1 MAKHRDTY
9 QMWKDEGRFDEVM
22 AFIKDSTKK
31 LATQKEICQKLGIH
45 ETTFMKMKKA
55 HPDIETAIINA
66 KLDLKDELV
75 HALYRKAIGYDV
87 TDEIQYIED
96 QGKGKP
102 PKRKITKTK
111 KHIAP
116 DKFCILYLLTKH
128 FGLEYSD
135 RSNEIRIMESRLQI
149 SSEEWKANENE
160 DEYSDDQD

>member
-1 MAKHRDTY
+1 MAKTRDTY
-9 QMWKDEGRFDEVM
+9 QMWKDEGKFDEVM
-22 AFIKDSTKK
+22 DFIKVSTRR

-55 HPDIETAIINA
+55 HPDIDEAMRNA

-75 HALYRKAIGYDV
+75 NALYKKAVGYNV

-111 KHIAP
+111 KHIPP
-116 DKFCILYLLTKH
+116 DKYCAIYLLTKH
-128 FGLEYSD
+128 FGLDYSD
-135 RSNEIRIMESRLQI
+135 RTNEIKIMESRLQI
-149 SSEEWKANENE
+149 SNEEWNNNENE
-160 DEYSDDQD
+160 DEHSDDKD